1 MNLCR
6 VAAFL
11 KDNLVLS
18 KKQGGDWGL
27 QNLAPRFHT
36 LISEALQCYASGEDM
51 KADPGEAKAF
61 ADDMLPMI
69 ENLRANL
76 H

>member
-1 MNLCR
+1 M
-6 VAAFL
+6 
-11 KDNLVLS
+11 
-18 KKQGGDWGL
+18 
-27 QNLAPRFHT
+27 QNLSVRFHA

-51 KADPGEAKAF
+51 KADPDEAKAF
-61 ADDMLPMI
+61 ADDMLLMI

>member
-1 MNLCR
+1 M
-6 VAAFL
+6 AAFL
-11 KDNLVLS
+11 KDDLILS
-18 KKQGGDWGL
+18 KKQGGDWAL
-27 QNLAPRFHT
+27 QNLSVRFHA

-51 KADPGEAKAF
+51 KADLDEAKAF

>member
-27 QNLAPRFHT
+27 QNLAPRFHA
-36 LISEALQCYASGEDM
+36 LISEALQCYISGEDM
-51 KADPGEAKAF
+51 KADPDEAKAF
-61 ADDMLPMI
+61 ADDMLLMI